1 MPATAASPVLPPLRA
16 PVSDH
21 ARGRARPSVAQ
32 EDSSASVATDY
43 SVFDVLNLFRARW
56 FLNRDH
62 ILSLVVFAQ
71 KADNNNNISW
81 VEFAPQT
88 HSHLV
93 RQAITLAPPLY
104 PLALL
109 KRVMFTFI
117 LEVVNDRGR
126 QGLASFVKTSAP
138 HRRHVSLAGPGPS
151 TLPVPPSQG
160 EGLVRASRPPALVLS
175 SPALSLQAAPAMAVD
190 SPSPPPSDL
199 SPRSHTPTP
208 RALEFNVTAAE
219 PPSTPVTSRSS
230 SPSPAGDSAGT
241 GATPQ
246 VKLGRGRRGE
256 PGTGRRTKRLRA
268 PFSPTSTQDAA
279 SLLVPSG
286 RPGQRYTL
294 ESLVAYKAA
303 LRDLRV
309 RARISIEEEE
319 RTFAETASMTSA
331 PHISPSPPLHP
342 CLSPARSA
350 PGTDAPSWR
359 RSAAPGPQRG
369 FP

>member
-1 MPATAASPVLPPLRA
+1 MPATAASPVLPPPCA

-32 EDSSASVATDY
+32 EDTPASVAADH

-71 KADNNNNISW
+71 KADDGNNISW

-117 LEVVNDRGR
+117 LEVVNDRGHI
-126 QGLASFVKTSAP
+126 GLASFVKTSAP
-138 HRRHVSLAGPGPS
+138 RRRHVSLAGPGPS
-151 TLPVPPSQG
+151 TLPVPPSLG
-160 EGLVRASRPPALVLS
+160 TGLVRASRPPALVLS
-175 SPALSLQAAPAMAVD
+175 SPAPSLQAAPAMAVD

-199 SPRSHTPTP
+199 SPLSHTPTP
-208 RALEFNVTAAE
+208 CALEFNVPVADTPFSPE
-219 PPSTPVTSRSS
+219 PLRSS
-230 SPSPAGDSAGT
+230 SPSPVGDSAGT
-241 GATPQ
+241 SATPR
-246 VKLGRGRRGE
+246 VKLGCGRRGE
-256 PGTGRRTKRLRA
+256 PGTGRRNKRLRA
-268 PFSPTSTQDAA
+268 PFSPTSMQDAA

-294 ESLVAYKAA
+294 DSLVAYKAA

-309 RARISIEEEE
+309 CTRISVEEEE
-319 RTFAETASMTSA
+319 RTFAETASLTSA
-331 PHISPSPPLHP
+331 PHVSLTPPPLHP
-342 CLSPARSA
+342 CLSPARSV
-350 PGTDAPSWR
+350 
-359 RSAAPGPQRG
+359 
-369 FP
+369 F

>member
-1 MPATAASPVLPPLRA
+1 MPATAASPVPPPPCA

-21 ARGRARPSVAQ
+21 ARGWARPSVAQ
-32 EDSSASVATDY
+32 EDTLASIATDY
-43 SVFDVLNLFRARW
+43 LVFNVLNLFRARW
-56 FLNRDH
+56 FINRDH

-71 KADNNNNISW
+71 KANDDNNISW

-93 RQAITLAPPLY
+93 RQAITLAPTLY

-109 KRVMFTFI
+109 KQVMFTFL

-126 QGLASFVKTSAP
+126 KGLASFVKTSAP
-138 HRRHVSLAGPGPS
+138 RRRHASLAGPGPS

-175 SPALSLQAAPAMAVD
+175 SPAPSLQAAPVMAVD

-199 SPRSHTPTP
+199 SPLSHTPTP
-208 RALEFNVTAAE
+208 CALEFNVTVADTPSSPE
-219 PPSTPVTSRSS
+219 PSRSS

-241 GATPQ
+241 SATPR
-246 VKLGRGRRGE
+246 VKLGCGRRGE

-268 PFSPTSTQDAA
+268 PFSPTSPQDAA

-294 ESLVAYKAA
+294 NSLVAYKAA

-319 RTFAETASMTSA
+319 RTFAKTASLMSA
-331 PHISPSPPLHP
+331 PHISPTPPVK
-342 CLSPARSA
+342 
-350 PGTDAPSWR
+350 GQ
-359 RSAAPGPQRG
+359 GP
-369 FP
+369 